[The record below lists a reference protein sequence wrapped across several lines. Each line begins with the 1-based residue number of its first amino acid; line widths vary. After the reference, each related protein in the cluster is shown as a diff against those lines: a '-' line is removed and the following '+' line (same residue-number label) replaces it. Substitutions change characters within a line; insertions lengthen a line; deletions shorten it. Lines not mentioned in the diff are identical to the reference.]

1 MRVVCNRDGTHGQ
14 VVVGDAV
21 AGRLA
26 ADAQE
31 DRPAGGA
38 VVVQE
43 FEVPLLES
51 PMVLRSPAAR
61 RQGERAGAHK
71 IAHGPF
77 NASCKILEKEG
88 GQTHGGGEVVKP
100 LVHPPLVPRQVPA
113 CGVERRRGP

>member
-1 MRVVCNRDGTHGQ
+1 MGLN
-14 VVVGDAV
+14 
-21 AGRLA
+21 

-51 PMVLRSPAAR
+51 PMV
-61 RQGERAGAHK
+61 
-71 IAHGPF
+71 
-77 NASCKILEKEG
+77 
-88 GQTHGGGEVVKP
+88 GGGEVVKP